1 MENAALALSLPAP
14 YYLYSITFYK
24 QKDWTLWKKPVPFIL
39 FFFLNSHPTTVVIFG
54 WADYV
59 PAASV

>member
-1 MENAALALSLPAP
+1 MENAALDLSLPAP

-24 QKDWTLWKKPVPFIL
+24 QGLDSMEEACSF
-39 FFFLNSHPTTVVIFG
+39 FFFLNSTTITITVVIFG
-54 WADYV
+54 RADYV